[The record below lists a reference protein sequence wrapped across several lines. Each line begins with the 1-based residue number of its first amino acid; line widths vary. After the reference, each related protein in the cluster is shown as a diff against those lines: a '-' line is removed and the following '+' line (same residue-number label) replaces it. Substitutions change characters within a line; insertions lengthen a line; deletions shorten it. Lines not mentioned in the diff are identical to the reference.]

1 MIVRHDLSVHV
12 EGHSAFEEPCDRF
25 GTEPAGDDKEV
36 CGQYALYT
44 VDSAPDDKTR
54 DRTVCPV
61 CDADC
66 INLRHEACPFIL
78 RCGNFLRECS

>member
-1 MIVRHDLSVHV
+1 MSKVTP
-12 EGHSAFEEPCDRF
+12 HSRSHA
-25 GTEPAGDDKEV
+25 AGLARNPQEV

-78 RCGNFLRECS
+78 RCGDFFRECS